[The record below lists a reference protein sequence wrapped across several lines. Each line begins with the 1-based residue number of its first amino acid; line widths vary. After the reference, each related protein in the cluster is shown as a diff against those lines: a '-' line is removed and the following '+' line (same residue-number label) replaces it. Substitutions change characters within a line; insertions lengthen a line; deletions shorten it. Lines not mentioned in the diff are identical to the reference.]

1 MEFLRTEDISYTIEI
16 INGNNYMDSQ
26 VAAVAARREKRDVG
40 REKESW
46 GGKEKEN
53 QVAEG
58 IVRLRGKLQWLSRWR
73 LREV

>member
-1 MEFLRTEDISYTIEI
+1 MVTKDISYTIEI

-26 VAAVAARREKRDVG
+26 VAAVVAHREKRDAG
-40 REKESW
+40 R
-46 GGKEKEN
+46 EKEN

>member
-46 GGKEKEN
+46 GG
-53 QVAEG
+53 EG
-58 IVRLRGKLQWLSRWR
+58 EG
-73 LREV
+73 EPGG